1 MYVDKVKLEEFCMH
15 QNLVQM
21 EIRYGMM
28 FLDIESSSSVVKQI
42 MFLVFILR
50 KLHLLCFS

>member
-1 MYVDKVKLEEFCMH
+1 MH

>member
-1 MYVDKVKLEEFCMH
+1 MYVDKVELEEFHMH

-28 FLDIESSSSVVKQI
+28 FLDKV
-42 MFLVFILR
+42 L
-50 KLHLLCFS
+50 

>member
-1 MYVDKVKLEEFCMH
+1 MYVDKVELEEFCMH

-28 FLDIESSSSVVKQI
+28 FLNIES
-42 MFLVFILR
+42 
-50 KLHLLCFS
+50 

>member
-1 MYVDKVKLEEFCMH
+1 MYVDKVELEEFRMH

-28 FLDIESSSSVVKQI
+28 FLNIES
-42 MFLVFILR
+42 
-50 KLHLLCFS
+50 